1 MRSGGESGNPKVEG
15 RPKPSSLP
23 CFYLVHRPY
32 RNLLSYS
39 WFLLEPSSS
48 VSISC
53 RERRKIRME
62 KQEGSIL
69 EVFPRNWPCGD
80 KSLFSTVS
88 SAKSAAKEFS
98 SPDGTLGVEMP
109 VAGYEER
116 GREWETDRDCG
127 VRIAYGLFQD
137 LDSATSILRQEKQ
150 KRQKKV
156 VVWTGSGK

>member
-109 VAGYEER
+109 VAGYEES
-116 GREWETDRDCG
+116 EWETERDCG
-127 VRIAYGLFQD
+127 VRKAYGLFQD
-137 LDSATSILRQEKQ
+137 LDSATSILRQE
-150 KRQKKV
+150 
-156 VVWTGSGK
+156 